1 MTFPLESGTC
11 RVVCRPNRKEPRKAT
26 LNAAIRMAIA
36 AMKDQNLKPC
46 DVAAAVALGVG
57 CSNVTPGAIGKV
69 FGYKLDV
76 LESEVNDTRSA
87 LINLLEAIT
96 GMPMGGPNSGT
107 VLKWLIRNATKIYD
121 IFSAVKGLVDAA
133 GELSDASLQVI
144 HSGRRLIE
152 QTNKGNK

>member
-36 AMKDQNLKPC
+36 AMRDQNLKPC

-57 CSNVTPGAIGKV
+57 CAQIAPGEIGKV

-87 LINLLEAIT
+87 LVDLLAAII
-96 GMPMGGPNSGT
+96 GAPKSGADSGA
-107 VLKWLIRNATKIYD
+107 VLRWLIGNATKIYD
-121 IFSAVKGLVDAA
+121 IFSAVNKLVDAA
-133 GELSDASLQVI
+133 GELSDASVTVI
-144 HSGRRLIE
+144 NSGRNLIK
-152 QTNKGNK
+152 QMNKGK

>member
-1 MTFPLESGTC
+1 MTFPLDQGTC

-46 DVAAAVALGVG
+46 DVAAAIALGVG

-76 LESEVNDTRSA
+76 LESEVKDTRSA
-87 LINLLEAIT
+87 LIDLFKAIT
-96 GMPMGGPNSGT
+96 GMPKGGPDSGT
-107 VLKWLIRNATKIYD
+107 ILRWLLGNATKLYS
-121 IFSAVKGLVDAA
+121 IFSAVNNLVDAA
-133 GELSDASLQVI
+133 GELSDASVQVI
-144 HSGRRLIE
+144 HSGRKLID
-152 QTNKGNK
+152 QTNKGNR